1 MAVEYKLPIQPVV
14 IDGHHHVFP
23 ADTWIVKARWRTL
36 VKVCYPSPIET
47 PYAEGS
53 HRKIAR
59 ELAQQ
64 LRPKMIEEL
73 DRLGAERNLAG
84 RNQ

>member
-14 IDGHHHVFP
+14 IDGHHHGFP
-23 ADTWIVKARWRTL
+23 ADTPIVKARWRTL
-36 VKVCYPSPIET
+36 VKVCYLSPIET
-47 PYAEGS
+47 PYAEGP

-64 LRPKMIEEL
+64 LRPQMIEEL